1 MQAERK
7 LFESELEQQLKH
19 QTSKLEAIMRLLD
32 PDAVLVDSAEQ
43 AYEQVQEWL
52 KNAQEDKR
60 SLAKLVS
67 DKDEMQEE
75 NESLIYK
82 VQMLVQERDRTQ

>member
-1 MQAERK
+1 
-7 LFESELEQQLKH
+7 
-19 QTSKLEAIMRLLD
+19 MRLLD

-43 AYEQVQEWL
+43 AYEQVEEWL
-52 KNAQEDKR
+52 KNAEEDKR

-67 DKDEMQEE
+67 EKDEMQEE

-82 VQMLVQERDRTQ
+82 VQMLVQERDRTQQ

>member
-1 MQAERK
+1 
-7 LFESELEQQLKH
+7 
-19 QTSKLEAIMRLLD
+19 MRLLD

-52 KNAQEDKR
+52 KNAEEDKR

-67 DKDEMQEE
+67 EKDEMIEE

-82 VQMLVQERDRTQ
+82 VQMLVQERDRTQQ

>member
-1 MQAERK
+1 
-7 LFESELEQQLKH
+7 
-19 QTSKLEAIMRLLD
+19 MRLLD

-52 KNAQEDKR
+52 KNAEEDKR

-67 DKDEMQEE
+67 EKDEMQEE

-82 VQMLVQERDRTQ
+82 VQMLVQERDRTQQ